1 MSEEKCS
8 HCGANFFNSDHKKK
22 DQRGGVGRGST
33 IENKIVLYCKLLFR
47 FKFKCCYRK
56 KGF

>member
-22 DQRGGVGRGST
+22 DQRGDVGR
-33 IENKIVLYCKLLFR
+33 R
-47 FKFKCCYRK
+47 
-56 KGF
+56 